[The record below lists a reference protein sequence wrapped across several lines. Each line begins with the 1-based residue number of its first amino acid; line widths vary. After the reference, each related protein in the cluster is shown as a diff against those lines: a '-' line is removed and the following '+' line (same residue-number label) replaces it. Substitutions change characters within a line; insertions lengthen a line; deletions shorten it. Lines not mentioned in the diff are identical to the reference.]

1 MPRLPVLTWIGNA
14 AAVLC
19 GRHGAV
25 TQQAEQAGCSRQ
37 AAYQHADK
45 VHQALADAHPP
56 GPTRADL
63 RAEIQRLRAENQQLW
78 DWLEEALEPPKPK
91 QRQFAV
97 AAAAMGLS
105 LCQTLALLAIL
116 LPRRHCPGRA
126 TLGRWVHAA
135 ARQASGLLAVLDR
148 ACRGLV
154 VCLCLDEI
162 FFHRK
167 PVLMGIEPHSLAWVL
182 GTRAPDRSGPTWAQ
196 ALTPWP
202 HVRDVATDGGS
213 GLELGLALAT
223 AKRRADAAKV
233 GAEAVP
239 LRVRLDVFHTQ
250 RDGARVLR
258 GVWGGAEGLWDEAV
272 KVERAKGRF
281 DRGGRDGRRFT
292 KAVVGKAWAKAV
304 AAFTAAERQEGA
316 WRRAVAALAVFRP
329 DGRLNERAWAE
340 AELRAAVVDLP
351 GPRWAKVRRQ
361 LLDERS
367 LTFLERLHEDLAAV
381 APRAEVR
388 AVLVALWQRRRAGAG
403 QGQGVG
409 APAWAAVAAWLERAV
424 GAGWTAVYRQVA
436 WVLRRVVR
444 ASSAVA
450 CVNSVVRMHQA
461 RHRNLSQELL
471 DLKRLYWNCRRF
483 VAGKRRRRCP
493 YEHLGLRL
501 PSYDAWELLQREPE
515 ELAQQVS
522 TQELAP

>member
-1 MPRLPVLTWIGNA
+1 V
-14 AAVLC
+14 
-19 GRHGAV
+19 
-25 TQQAEQAGCSRQ
+25 
-37 AAYQHADK
+37 
-45 VHQALADAHPP
+45 
-56 GPTRADL
+56 
-63 RAEIQRLRAENQQLW
+63 
-78 DWLEEALEPPKPK
+78 
-91 QRQFAV
+91 
-97 AAAAMGLS
+97 
-105 LCQTLALLAIL
+105 
-116 LPRRHCPGRA
+116 
-126 TLGRWVHAA
+126 
-135 ARQASGLLAVLDR
+135 
-148 ACRGLV
+148 
-154 VCLCLDEI
+154 
-162 FFHRK
+162 
-167 PVLMGIEPHSLAWVL
+167 
-182 GTRAPDRSGPTWAQ
+182 
-196 ALTPWP
+196 
-202 HVRDVATDGGS
+202 
-213 GLELGLALAT
+213 LALAPAT
-223 AKRRADAAKV
+223 PPPPPAKV

-367 LTFLERLHEDLAAV
+367 LTFLERLHEDLAAA

-403 QGQGVG
+403 QGPGTG
-409 APAWAAVAAWLERAV
+409 APAWAAVAAWLEREV
-424 GAGWTAVYRQVA
+424 GAGWTVVYRQVA

-444 ASSAVA
+444 ASSAVE

-501 PSYDAWELLQREPE
+501 PSYDAWELLQRNPE

-522 TQELAP
+522 TQELAA